1 MGFEK
6 ILFIYFVT
14 VIIFFIFVIKVKYW
28 ITLNEPFVV
37 SNHGYEIGVMAPGL
51 KGKGD
56 RIYASGH
63 NLIKAHAKAYRIYEK
78 DFKSTQKGCQFV
90 IYNTGIV

>member
-1 MGFEK
+1 M
-6 ILFIYFVT
+6 FVQ
-14 VIIFFIFVIKVKYW
+14 VKFW

-63 NLIKAHAKAYRIYEK
+63 NLIRAHAKAYRIYER
-78 DFKSTQKGCQFV
+78 DFKSSQKGCFFHLDEKIIFSGFKIASIGLQTHLFLF
-90 IYNTGIV
+90 